1 VRDFVGE
8 EDDRA
13 TRSFRI
19 ARRATPARLDFA
31 AMAAL
36 REGRVHDVTVEA
48 SPLVVDG
55 LEVPAVHARPDG
67 MPVAGLVLHPD
78 MGGLRPLFED
88 MARRLAT
95 HGLAVCVFEQ
105 FAAQP
110 EDVRSSVESRMAHV
124 KDLDDGAQME
134 MLDAAANL
142 LVVEDDVSRVSVL
155 GFCMGGHYV
164 FKAASL
170 DRFDAAVAFYGMLRT
185 PDGWRGQ
192 GHGIEPLDVAADM
205 VPTLAIFGADDS
217 WTPAADIDALRAA
230 WSGRD
235 DCEIIIVEGAE
246 HGFVH
251 APERDVHRPDD
262 AARLWDRAL
271 AWVGAPTQS

>member
-1 VRDFVGE
+1 MG
-8 EDDRA
+8 
-13 TRSFRI
+13 
-19 ARRATPARLDFA
+19 
-31 AMAAL
+31 AL
-36 REGRVHDVTVEA
+36 REGRIHDVSVE
-48 SPLVVDG
+48 SCQLVVDG

-67 MPVAGLVLHPD
+67 MPVAGLVVHPD
-78 MGGLRPLFED
+78 MGGLRPLFVD

-110 EDVRSSVESRMAHV
+110 DDVRTSVEARMAHM
-124 KDLDDGAQME
+124 KDLDDGAQMDL
-134 MLDAAANL
+134 LDAAANL
-142 LVVEDDVSRVSVL
+142 LVVEDDINRVSVL

-185 PDGWRGQ
+185 PDAWRGP
-192 GHGIEPLDVAADM
+192 GHRIEPLDVAAEM
-205 VPTLAIFGADDS
+205 APTLAIFGGNDS

-230 WSGRD
+230 WSNRE
-235 DCEIIIVEGAE
+235 DCEIIVVEGAE

-251 APERDVHRPDD
+251 DPERDIHRSDD
-262 AARLWDRAL
+262 AARVWDRAL
-271 AWVGAPTQS
+271 AWVGAAAGV